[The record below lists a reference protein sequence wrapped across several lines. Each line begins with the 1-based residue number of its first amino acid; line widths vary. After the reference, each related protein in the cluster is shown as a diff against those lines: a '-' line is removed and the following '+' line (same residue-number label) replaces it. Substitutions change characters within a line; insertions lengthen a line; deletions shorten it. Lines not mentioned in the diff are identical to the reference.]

1 MARSISHHDGFKNI
15 SIRPKAA
22 QALTVAPNERHVANM
37 TIEEAANARE
47 EAEVE
52 GVAVPSHFRKTKPDD
67 HGGVGFPI

>member
-52 GVAVPSHFRKTKPDD
+52 ALTQLAKSLTRRSSR
-67 HGGVGFPI
+67 IAQ